1 MGLEWQKSV
10 CEEVMAPATSQVFYL
25 LRLIFM
31 KVESCQKEIY
41 VCLELAGDEVMKKIG
56 L

>member
-10 CEEVMAPATSQVFYL
+10 CEEVMALTTSQVFYL

-31 KVESCQKEIY
+31 KVESCHKEIY
-41 VCLELAGDEVMKKIG
+41 AGLVLAGGEVMKKIG

>member
-10 CEEVMAPATSQVFYL
+10 CEEVMAPTNSQVFYL

-41 VCLELAGDEVMKKIG
+41 ACLVLAGDEVMKKIG